1 MKHAIQQI
9 WGRKREDDKNK
20 DLILKNKK
28 QFSEEHL
35 ANHNLMNLICSP

>member
-20 DLILKNKK
+20 DLIQKNKK

-35 ANHNLMNLICSP
+35 ANHSLTNLICSP